1 MAADQVLMEKTG
13 IYWKSPNATKS
24 NITLHITI
32 SWIPALGR

>member
-24 NITLHITI
+24 NITLHIRI
-32 SWIPALGR
+32 SQIPGLER